1 MTTVTKTK
9 VEDFKVK
16 PRKIKRSAGEH
27 IFDTFNVIFLGLL
40 ALTMLYPFWYELAI
54 SLADAERVA
63 ISKVF
68 IWPSAMSLESY
79 KNVCSDPNIWSGY
92 LWTIIRTVLGTAIAL
107 VLGFHYAYVLSKKY
121 FPNRTFWTAIL
132 VFTMFFSGGMVPDY
146 LLIRDLNL
154 MNSVFALIL
163 PGAISAYNIT
173 IMRNYLMSLPDS
185 LEESARIDGANDI
198 VILYRIIVPLSLPI
212 LATVALWTAV
222 GHWNAWFDAMLYI
235 RKSDKQV
242 LAITL
247 RRIVLAGSN
256 ASATSMSGEEMNTNM
271 TSETIKA
278 ATIMVAT
285 IPILCVYPF
294 VQKYFV
300 KGVMIGSVKG

>member
-1 MTTVTKTK
+1 MSNMAK
-9 VEDFKVK
+9 VSASEHDHA
-16 PRKIKRSAGEH
+16 RKIKRSLGEH
-27 IFDTFNVIFLGLL
+27 IFDKFNFIFLGLL
-40 ALTMLYPFWYELAI
+40 GLSMLYPFWYELAL
-54 SLADAERVA
+54 SLADADKVA
-63 ISKVF
+63 LSKVY

-79 KNVCSDPNIWSGY
+79 KNVCSDSNIWNGY
-92 LWTIIRTVLGTAIAL
+92 LWTIIRTVLGTLIAL

-121 FPNRTFWTAIL
+121 FPNRKFWTGIL
-132 VFTMFFSGGMVPDY
+132 VFTMFFSGGMVPEY
-146 LLIRDLNL
+146 LLIRDLGL
-154 MNSVFALIL
+154 MNSVFSLIL

-173 IMRNYLMSLPDS
+173 IMRNFLMSLPDS

-198 VILYRIIVPLSLPI
+198 IILYKIIVPLSLPI
-212 LATVALWTAV
+212 LATLALWTAV

-235 RKSDKQV
+235 RSADKQV

-247 RRIVLAGSN
+247 RRIVLVGTN
-256 ASATSMSGEEMNTNM
+256 ASTTSLSGEQMTTNM
-271 TSETIKA
+271 TSETVKA

-300 KGVMIGSVKG
+300 KGVMVGSVKG

>member
-1 MTTVTKTK
+1 MSNMAK
-9 VEDFKVK
+9 VSASEHDHA
-16 PRKIKRSAGEH
+16 RKIKRSLGEH
-27 IFDTFNVIFLGLL
+27 IFDKFNFIFLGLL
-40 ALTMLYPFWYELAI
+40 GLSMLYPFWYELAL
-54 SLADAERVA
+54 SLADADKVA
-63 ISKVF
+63 LSKVY

-79 KNVCSDPNIWSGY
+79 KNVCSDSNIWNGY
-92 LWTIIRTVLGTAIAL
+92 LWTIIRTVLGTLIAL

-121 FPNRTFWTAIL
+121 FPNRKFWTGIL
-132 VFTMFFSGGMVPDY
+132 VFTMFFSGGMVPEY
-146 LLIRDLNL
+146 LLIRDLGL
-154 MNSVFALIL
+154 MNSVFSLIL

-173 IMRNYLMSLPDS
+173 IMRNFLMSLPDS

-198 VILYRIIVPLSLPI
+198 IILYKIIVPLSLPI

-235 RKSDKQV
+235 RSADKQV

-247 RRIVLAGSN
+247 RRIVLVGTN
-256 ASATSMSGEEMNTNM
+256 ASTTSLSGEQMTTNM
-271 TSETIKA
+271 TSETVKA

-300 KGVMIGSVKG
+300 KGVMVGSVKG

>member
-1 MTTVTKTK
+1 MSNMAK
-9 VEDFKVK
+9 VSASEHDHA
-16 PRKIKRSAGEH
+16 RKIKRSLGEH
-27 IFDTFNVIFLGLL
+27 IFDKFNFIFLGLL
-40 ALTMLYPFWYELAI
+40 GLSMLYPCWYELAL
-54 SLADAERVA
+54 SLADADKVA
-63 ISKVF
+63 LSKVY

-79 KNVCSDPNIWSGY
+79 KNVCSDSNIWNGY
-92 LWTIIRTVLGTAIAL
+92 LWTIIRTVLGTLIAL

-121 FPNRTFWTAIL
+121 FPNRKFWTGIL
-132 VFTMFFSGGMVPDY
+132 VFTMFFSGGMVPEY
-146 LLIRDLNL
+146 LLIRDLGL
-154 MNSVFALIL
+154 MNSVFSLIL

-173 IMRNYLMSLPDS
+173 IMRNFLMSLPDS

-198 VILYRIIVPLSLPI
+198 IILYKIIVPLSLPI

-235 RKSDKQV
+235 RSADKQV

-247 RRIVLAGSN
+247 RRIVLVGTN
-256 ASATSMSGEEMNTNM
+256 ASTTSLSGEQMTTNM
-271 TSETIKA
+271 TSETVKA

-300 KGVMIGSVKG
+300 KGVMVGSVKG

>member
-1 MTTVTKTK
+1 MSNVANVSGSAHHHT
-9 VEDFKVK
+9 
-16 PRKIKRSAGEH
+16 RKIKRSVGEH
-27 IFDTFNVIFLGLL
+27 IFDAFNVIFLGLL

-54 SLADAERVA
+54 SLADANKVA

-79 KNVCSDPNIWSGY
+79 KNVCSDPNIWNGY
-92 LWTIIRTVLGTAIAL
+92 LWTIIRTVLGTLIAL
-107 VLGFHYAYVLSKKY
+107 ILGFHFAYVLSKKY
-121 FPNRTFWTAIL
+121 FPNRTLWTGIL
-132 VFTMFFSGGMVPDY
+132 VFTMFFSGGMVPEY
-146 LLIRDLNL
+146 LLIRDLGL

-185 LEESARIDGANDI
+185 LEEPARIDGANDI
-198 VILYRIIVPLSLPI
+198 IILYKIIVPLSMPI
-212 LATVALWTAV
+212 LATIALWTAV

-235 RKSDKQV
+235 QKSDKQV

-247 RRIVLAGSN
+247 RRIVIAGTN
-256 ASATSMSGEEMNTNM
+256 ASTTSMSGEEMNTNM

-285 IPILCVYPF
+285 LPILCVYPF

-300 KGVMIGSVKG
+300 KGVMVGSVKG

>member
-1 MTTVTKTK
+1 MSNMAK
-9 VEDFKVK
+9 VSASEHDHA
-16 PRKIKRSAGEH
+16 RKIKRSLGEH
-27 IFDTFNVIFLGLL
+27 VFDKFNFIFLGLL
-40 ALTMLYPFWYELAI
+40 GLSMLYPFWYELAL
-54 SLADAERVA
+54 SLADADKVA
-63 ISKVF
+63 LSKVY

-79 KNVCSDPNIWSGY
+79 KNVCSDSNIWNGY
-92 LWTIIRTVLGTAIAL
+92 LWTIIRTVLGTLIAL

-121 FPNRTFWTAIL
+121 FPNRKFWTGIL
-132 VFTMFFSGGMVPDY
+132 VFTMFFSGGMVPEY
-146 LLIRDLNL
+146 LLIRDLGL
-154 MNSVFALIL
+154 MNSVFSLIL

-173 IMRNYLMSLPDS
+173 IMRNFLMSLPDS

-198 VILYRIIVPLSLPI
+198 IILYKIIVPLSLPI

-235 RKSDKQV
+235 RSADKQV

-247 RRIVLAGSN
+247 RRIVLVGTN
-256 ASATSMSGEEMNTNM
+256 ASTTSLSGEQMTTNM
-271 TSETIKA
+271 TSETVKA

-300 KGVMIGSVKG
+300 KGVMVGSVKG

>member
-1 MTTVTKTK
+1 MSNTAAAAKAS
-9 VEDFKVK
+9 K
-16 PRKIKRSAGEH
+16 PQGMKIKRSVGEH
-27 IFDTFNVIFLGLL
+27 IFDGFNVIFLGLL

-54 SLADAERVA
+54 SLADANKVA
-63 ISKVF
+63 ISKVY
-68 IWPSAMSLESY
+68 IWPTAMSLESY
-79 KNVCSDPNIWSGY
+79 KNVCSDPNIWNGY
-92 LWTIIRTVLGTAIAL
+92 LWTIIRTVLGTIIAL
-107 VLGFHYAYVLSKKY
+107 VLGFHFAYVLSKKY
-121 FPNRTFWTAIL
+121 FPNRKLWTGLL
-132 VFTMFFSGGMVPDY
+132 VFTMFFSGGMVPEY
-146 LLIRDLNL
+146 LLIRDLGL
-154 MNSVFALIL
+154 MNSVFSLIL

-198 VILYRIIVPLSLPI
+198 VILYKIIVPLSLPI
-212 LATVALWTAV
+212 IATVALWTAV

-235 RKSDKQV
+235 RDSKKQV

-247 RRIVLAGSN
+247 RRIVLAGTN
-256 ASATSMSGEEMNTNM
+256 ASTTSMSGEEMNTNM

-294 VQKYFV
+294 IQKYFV
-300 KGVMIGSVKG
+300 KGVMVGSVKG

>member
-1 MTTVTKTK
+1 MSTANKAIAK
-9 VEDFKVK
+9 EHDHA
-16 PRKIKRSAGEH
+16 RKIKRTLGEQ
-27 IFDTFNVIFLGLL
+27 IFDKFNFILLGLL
-40 ALTMLYPFWYELAI
+40 GLSMLYPFWYELAL
-54 SLADAERVA
+54 SLADADKVA
-63 ISKVF
+63 LSKVY
-68 IWPSAMSLESY
+68 IWPEAMSLESY
-79 KNVCSDPNIWSGY
+79 KNVCNDSNIWNGY
-92 LWTIIRTVLGTAIAL
+92 LWTIIRTVLGTLIAL
-107 VLGFHYAYVLSKKY
+107 ILGFHFAYVLSKKY
-121 FPNRTFWTAIL
+121 FPNRKFWTGIL
-132 VFTMFFSGGMVPDY
+132 VFTMFFSGGMVPEY
-146 LLIRDLNL
+146 LLIRDLGL

-173 IMRNYLMSLPDS
+173 IMRNFLMGLPDS

-198 VILYRIIVPLSLPI
+198 VILYKIIVPLSLPI

-235 RKSDKQV
+235 RASNKQV

-247 RRIVLAGSN
+247 RRIVLVGTN
-256 ASATSMSGEEMNTNM
+256 ASTTSLSGEQVSTNM

-285 IPILCVYPF
+285 VPILCVYPF

-300 KGVMIGSVKG
+300 KGVLVGSVKG